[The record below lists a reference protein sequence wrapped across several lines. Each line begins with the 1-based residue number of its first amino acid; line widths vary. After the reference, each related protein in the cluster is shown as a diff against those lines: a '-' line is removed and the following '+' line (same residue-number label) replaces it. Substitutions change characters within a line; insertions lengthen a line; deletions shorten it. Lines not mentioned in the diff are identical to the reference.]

1 LRLKTRELVVA
12 AACGIAVGVPALA
25 YGRSDVAVTINAT
38 GAEPNYAWD
47 QTDVT
52 IAPGGSVK
60 FSNQQTAPTAFHNV
74 TFEDSSPKPAA
85 CSQTSGSGA
94 GNVTQAPVPT
104 TPKKAW
110 TGECRFD
117 VPGTYKFVCGSHP
130 YMTGTIR
137 VVAAATPTPTPEP
150 GASPTPTPTPTPDPG
165 GSGGG
170 TPRQTTL
177 AGMVAIAKSQKGT
190 RVRGSVRIKLAG
202 SRLEV
207 SLWAPRKALSG
218 GKSSKL
224 VRIGRQTRAAAP
236 AGKINFAVGTDAKAR
251 SALRRHRRLSV
262 TVSIALTPPGGHKL
276 TRSVKS
282 TLRAG

>member
-1 LRLKTRELVVA
+1 LRLKTRELIVA

-25 YGRSDVAVTINAT
+25 YGRGDPVVTINT
-38 GAEPNYAWD
+38 SGADPDWAWD

-52 IAPGGSVK
+52 IAPGDTVR
-60 FSNQQTAPTAFHNV
+60 FSNQQAASTAFHNV
-74 TFEDSSPKPAA
+74 TFEAGSPVPAA

-94 GNVTQAPVPT
+94 GTVTAAPVPK
-104 TPKKAW
+104 TPKRLW

-117 VPGTYKFVCGSHP
+117 APGVYRFVCGLHP
-130 YMTGTIR
+130 DMKGTIN
-137 VVAAATPTPTPEP
+137 VVAGATPTPTPPP
-150 GASPTPTPTPTPDPG
+150 GASPAPTPTPTPGPEAD
-165 GSGGG
+165 SQ
-170 TPRQTTL
+170 QTTL
-177 AGMVAIAKSQKGT
+177 AGAVAVARSQKGA
-190 RVRGSVRIKLAG
+190 RVRGSVDVKRSG

-207 SLWAPRKALSG
+207 SVWAARKALLGGRSG
-218 GKSSKL
+218 KL
-224 VRIGRQTRAAAP
+224 VRIGRSTRVSAP
-236 AGKINFAVGTDAKAR
+236 AGKVSFAVGTDAKAR

>member
-1 LRLKTRELVVA
+1 LRLKTRELIVA

-25 YGRSDVAVTINAT
+25 YGRGDPVVTINTT
-38 GAEPNYAWD
+38 GTDPYWAWD

-52 IAPGGSVK
+52 IAPGDTVR
-60 FSNQQTAPTAFHNV
+60 FSNQQAASTAFHNL
-74 TFEDSSPKPAA
+74 TFEAGSPVPAA

-94 GNVTQAPVPT
+94 GTVTAPPM
-104 TPKKAW
+104 PKTAKRLW

-117 VPGTYKFVCGSHP
+117 APGEYKFVCGLHP
-130 YMTGTIR
+130 DMKGTIH
-137 VVAAATPTPTPEP
+137 VVAAATPTPTPP
-150 GASPTPTPTPTPDPG
+150 AGASPAPTPTPMPGPEPDAQ
-165 GSGGG
+165 
-170 TPRQTTL
+170 QTTL
-177 AGMVAIAKSQKGT
+177 AGAVAVARSQKGG
-190 RVRGSVRIKLAG
+190 RVRGSVDVKRSG

-207 SLWAPRKALSG
+207 SVWAARKALLG
-218 GKSSKL
+218 GRSNTL
-224 VRIGRQTRAAAP
+224 VRIGRSTRVSAP
-236 AGKINFAVGTDAKAR
+236 AGKVSFAVATDAKAR

>member
-25 YGRSDVAVTINAT
+25 YGRGDPVVTINAT
-38 GAEPNYAWD
+38 GTDPDWAWD
-47 QTDVT
+47 QPDVT
-52 IAPGGSVK
+52 IAPGDSVR
-60 FSNQQTAPTAFHNV
+60 FNNNPAAPTAFHNV
-74 TFEDSSPKPAA
+74 TFEDGSPKPAG
-85 CSQTSGSGA
+85 CSQTAGSGT
-94 GNVTQAPVPT
+94 GTITQAPMPAAV
-104 TPKKAW
+104 KRNW

-117 VPGTYKFVCGSHP
+117 APGDYRFVCGAHP
-130 YMTGTIR
+130 YMKGTIH
-137 VVAAATPTPTPEP
+137 VVAAATPAPSATATP
-150 GASPTPTPTPTPDPG
+150 GASPTPTPTPDPG
-165 GSGGG
+165 GSGGEK
-170 TPRQTTL
+170 PKQTL

-190 RVRGSVRIKLAG
+190 RVRGSVEVKLAG

-207 SLWAPRKALSG
+207 SLWAPRNALSG

-224 VRIGRQTRAAAP
+224 VRVGRHTRTSTP
-236 AGKINFAVGTDAKAR
+236 AGKISFAVGTDAKAR
-251 SALRRHRRLSV
+251 RALRRHRRLSV